1 LRRHHPAQ
9 FFMPVTASAWRRV
22 PEDDA
27 VGKHISESV
36 REGVTFGPDT
46 IETEIRERVREV
58 IQAVVN
64 EELEAALG
72 AGASSRAEGRQG
84 YRHGTRPRTVTS
96 SLGPTT
102 IEMPRARLRSE
113 SGSREWRSNTIPRYQ
128 RRTARVDEAI
138 LGLYLAGANTRRVR
152 GALAPLLRDAPMS
165 KDAVSRLVGRLA
177 DDFNAWSERDLA
189 SEQIR
194 YLLQDGWFPKVRI
207 GKRRV
212 VVPVLVSLGV
222 KADGKRV
229 VLDMRLAGEESAASW
244 GEVVASLVRR
254 NLGMPKLALIDGNPG
269 MHAALLR
276 QWPGLA
282 IQRCTVHK
290 LRNLESKTPVRFR
303 EELREDY
310 RRMIYAES
318 AAHVQKARAAFIRK
332 WKLRCPAVIVSLDE
346 AGDELFTFLRFPAS
360 QWKAL
365 RTTNALE
372 RINEEFRRR
381 TKTQSS
387 LPSSDAVLLL
397 LFGLLRSGAVKLR
410 ALDGWKDM
418 PKADQEAA

>member
-1 LRRHHPAQ
+1 
-9 FFMPVTASAWRRV
+9 
-22 PEDDA
+22 
-27 VGKHISESV
+27 
-36 REGVTFGPDT
+36 
-46 IETEIRERVREV
+46 
-58 IQAVVN
+58 
-64 EELEAALG
+64 
-72 AGASSRAEGRQG
+72 
-84 YRHGTRPRTVTS
+84 
-96 SLGPTT
+96 
-102 IEMPRARLRSE
+102 
-113 SGSREWRSNTIPRYQ
+113 
-128 RRTARVDEAI
+128 
-138 LGLYLAGANTRRVR
+138 
-152 GALAPLLRDAPMS
+152 MS

-177 DDFNAWSERDLA
+177 DDFRAWSERDLA
-189 SEQIR
+189 SERIR

-222 KADGKRV
+222 RADGKRV

-254 NLGMPKLALIDGNPG
+254 NLGMPALALIDGNPG
-269 MHAALLR
+269 LHAALRR
-276 QWPGLA
+276 QWPGIA

-290 LRNLESKTPVRFR
+290 LRNLEAKTPVRFR

-346 AGDELFTFLRFPAS
+346 AGDELFTFLQFPPS

>member
-1 LRRHHPAQ
+1 
-9 FFMPVTASAWRRV
+9 V

-27 VGKHISESV
+27 VGKHISEDVRVV
-36 REGVTFGPDT
+36 REFGPDS
-46 IETEIRERVREV
+46 IEGGIRERVREV
-58 IQAVVN
+58 IQTIVN

-72 AGASSRAEGRQG
+72 ARPSTRVDGRQG
-84 YRHGTRPRTVTS
+84 YRHGTRARTVTT

-102 IEMPRARLRSE
+102 IEMPRGRLHRRDGGTS
-113 SGSREWRSNTIPRYQ
+113 EWRSATIPRYQ
-128 RRTARVDEAI
+128 RRTTRVDEAI

-152 GALAPLLRDAPMS
+152 GALAPLLRNAPMS

-177 DDFNAWSERDLA
+177 GDFGAWSERDLA
-189 SEQIR
+189 AEKIR

-212 VVPVLVSLGV
+212 VVPVLVSMGV
-222 KADGKRV
+222 RADGKRV
-229 VLDMRLAGEESAASW
+229 ILDMRLAGEESAASW

-254 NLGMPKLALIDGNPG
+254 NLGMPRLALIDGNPG
-269 MHAALLR
+269 LHAALER

-318 AAHVQKARAAFIRK
+318 AAHVEKARAAFIRK

-346 AGDELFTFLRFPAS
+346 AGDELFTFLRFPAT

-418 PKADQEAA
+418 PKPDQEAA

>member
-1 LRRHHPAQ
+1 
-9 FFMPVTASAWRRV
+9 V

-27 VGKHISESV
+27 VGKHSSEDV
-36 REGVTFGPDT
+36 PVVGAFGPDS
-46 IETEIRERVREV
+46 IESGIRERVRVV
-58 IQAVVN
+58 IQTIVD

-72 AGASSRAEGRQG
+72 AGVSMRVEGRQG
-84 YRHGTRPRTVTS
+84 YRHGARVRTVTT

-102 IEMPRARLRSE
+102 IEMPRARLHGGSE
-113 SGSREWRSNTIPRYQ
+113 EGTREWRSATVPRYQ

-177 DDFNAWSERDLA
+177 DDFKAWSERDLA

-222 KADGKRV
+222 RADGKRV

-254 NLGMPKLALIDGNPG
+254 NLGLPALALIDGNPG
-269 MHAALLR
+269 LHAALQR

-290 LRNLESKTPVRFR
+290 LRNLEAKTPVRFR

>member
-1 LRRHHPAQ
+1 
-9 FFMPVTASAWRRV
+9 V

-27 VGKHISESV
+27 VGKHISEYVGADAS
-36 REGVTFGPDT
+36 FGPDS
-46 IETEIRERVREV
+46 IERGIREKVREV
-58 IQAVVN
+58 IQKIVD

-72 AGASSRAEGRQG
+72 AGPSTRVEGRQG
-84 YRHGTRPRTVTS
+84 YRHGTRARTVTT

-102 IEMPRARLRSE
+102 IEMPRARLHD
-113 SGSREWRSNTIPRYQ
+113 GADGVHEWRSATVPRYQ

-177 DDFNAWSERDLA
+177 GDFNAWSERDLA

-222 KADGKRV
+222 RADGKRV
-229 VLDMRLAGEESAASW
+229 ILDMRLAGEESAASW

-254 NLGMPKLALIDGNPG
+254 NLGMPLLALIDGNPG
-269 MHAALLR
+269 LHAALLR

-290 LRNLESKTPVRFR
+290 LRNLESKAPVRFR

-310 RRMIYAES
+310 RRMIYAET
-318 AAHVQKARAAFIRK
+318 AAHVQKARTAFVRK

-365 RTTNALE
+365 RTTNSLE

-410 ALDGWKDM
+410 ALVGWKDM
-418 PKADQEAA
+418 PKTAQEAA

>member
-1 LRRHHPAQ
+1 
-9 FFMPVTASAWRRV
+9 V

-27 VGKHISESV
+27 VGKHISEDV
-36 REGVTFGPDT
+36 RVGVAFGPDS
-46 IETEIRERVREV
+46 IEIGIRERVREV
-58 IQAVVN
+58 IQTIVN

-72 AGASSRAEGRQG
+72 ASASTRVEGRQG

-113 SGSREWRSNTIPRYQ
+113 SGPREWRSKTVPRYQ

-189 SEQIR
+189 CEQIR

-222 KADGKRV
+222 KADGQRV

-269 MHAALLR
+269 LHAALLR

-346 AGDELFTFLRFPAS
+346 AGEELFTFLRFPAS

-397 LFGLLRSGAVKLR
+397 LFGLLRSGAVRLR
-410 ALDGWKDM
+410 ALDGWRDM

>member
-1 LRRHHPAQ
+1 
-9 FFMPVTASAWRRV
+9 M
-22 PEDDA
+22 
-27 VGKHISESV
+27 GKHISEDV
-36 REGVTFGPDT
+36 RVGVAFGPDS
-46 IETEIRERVREV
+46 IEGGIRERVREV
-58 IQAVVN
+58 IQTIVN
-64 EELEAALG
+64 QELEAALG
-72 AGASSRAEGRQG
+72 ASPSTRVEGRQG
-84 YRHGTRPRTVTS
+84 YRHGTRARTVTT

-102 IEMPRARLRSE
+102 IEMPRARLHDE
-113 SGSREWRSNTIPRYQ
+113 DGSREWRSATIPRYQ
-128 RRTARVDEAI
+128 RRTSRVDEAI
-138 LGLYLAGANTRRVR
+138 LGMYLAGANTRRVR

-177 DDFNAWSERDLA
+177 DDFSAWSERDLA
-189 SEQIR
+189 SERIR

-212 VVPVLVSLGV
+212 VVPVLVSLCV
-222 KADGKRV
+222 RADGKRV

-254 NLGMPKLALIDGNPG
+254 NLGMPALALIDGNPG
-269 MHAALLR
+269 LHTALQR

-332 WKLRCPAVIVSLDE
+332 WKLRCPAVVVSFDE

-397 LFGLLRSGAVKLR
+397 LFGLLRSGAVTLR

-418 PKADQEAA
+418 PKVDQEAA

>member
-1 LRRHHPAQ
+1 
-9 FFMPVTASAWRRV
+9 
-22 PEDDA
+22 
-27 VGKHISESV
+27 
-36 REGVTFGPDT
+36 
-46 IETEIRERVREV
+46 
-58 IQAVVN
+58 VN

-72 AGASSRAEGRQG
+72 ASASKRVEGRQG

-102 IEMPRARLRSE
+102 IQMPRARLHDSDG
-113 SGSREWRSNTIPRYQ
+113 GSREWRSRTIARYQ

-244 GEVVASLVRR
+244 GEVVASLVHR

-269 MHAALLR
+269 LHAALLR

-303 EELREDY
+303 EELREDH

-318 AAHVQKARAAFIRK
+318 AAHVQKARTAFIRK

-418 PKADQEAA
+418 PKADQAAA

>member
-1 LRRHHPAQ
+1 
-9 FFMPVTASAWRRV
+9 M
-22 PEDDA
+22 
-27 VGKHISESV
+27 GKHISEDV
-36 REGVTFGPDT
+36 RADEAFGPDS
-46 IETEIRERVREV
+46 IERGIREKVREV
-58 IQAVVN
+58 IQTIVN

-72 AGASSRAEGRQG
+72 AGPSTRVEGRQG
-84 YRHGTRPRTVTS
+84 YRHGTRARTVTTS
-96 SLGPTT
+96 VGPTT
-102 IEMPRARLRSE
+102 IEMPRARLHD
-113 SGSREWRSNTIPRYQ
+113 GADGPREWHSVTVPRYQ

-177 DDFNAWSERDLA
+177 GDFNAWSERDLA

-222 KADGKRV
+222 RADGKRV
-229 VLDMRLAGEESAASW
+229 ILDMRLAGEESAASW

-254 NLGMPKLALIDGNPG
+254 NLGMPLLALIDGNPG
-269 MHAALLR
+269 LHAALQR
-276 QWPGLA
+276 QWPGVA

-290 LRNLESKTPVRFR
+290 LRNLESKAPVRFR

-310 RRMIYAES
+310 RRMIYAET
-318 AAHVQKARAAFIRK
+318 AALVQKARATFIRK

-346 AGDELFTFLRFPAS
+346 AGDELFTFLRFPSS

-365 RTTNALE
+365 RTTNSLE

-410 ALDGWKDM
+410 ALVGWKDM